1 MKKGRKMELGTTTP
15 PCEEPAI
22 PYSGSE
28 SDPWSG
34 GDRAEWDG
42 DRLQHTQKSGVS
54 EKCDVCSVRN
64 GDICLC
70 GTRPFT
76 GGLVLATSWE
86 LDGG

>member
-1 MKKGRKMELGTTTP
+1 MELDTTTP
-15 PCEEPAI
+15 AYEEPAI

-28 SDPWSG
+28 NNPWSG
-34 GDRAEWDG
+34 GDRAEWNG
-42 DRLQHTQKSGVS
+42 DRLQHIQKLGVS

-76 GGLVLATSWE
+76 GGQVLATSWE
-86 LDGG
+86 LDCG